1 MSGSFR
7 PIAIPDHRCIV
18 VLTGAGISAGAGL
31 RTYRGPG
38 GLWNDAEVRALSEA
52 SSLATR
58 RADVCGFFAEMRRA
72 ARRAQP
78 TVAHLALAAFEGRLP
93 AGTRFVLVT
102 QNIDG
107 LHGRAGSRN
116 VVEIHGDLE
125 HWRCEPCALR
135 FAPVDDALVPRC
147 PNCRLEARPDVVLF
161 GETPDVD
168 REHEVKKH
176 LRDCDLFVAI
186 GTSGLVLPASS
197 WVRWAVDN
205 GARRIL
211 VDIAPPDRVPQF
223 EEVLRGPADEVVP
236 ALFGG

>member
-1 MSGSFR
+1 MVTSIR
-7 PIAIPDHRCIV
+7 PIRAGDHRCIV

-31 RTYRGPG
+31 PTYRGPG

-52 SSLATR
+52 SALTTR
-58 RADVCGFFAEMRRA
+58 RSEVIAFFWEMRRA
-72 ARRAQP
+72 AARAHP
-78 TVAHLALAAFEGRLP
+78 SAAHLALEAFEARLAAP
-93 AGTRFVLVT
+93 TRFVLVT

-107 LHGRAGSRN
+107 LHRRAGSRN

-125 HWRCEPCALR
+125 HWRCEPCGLR
-135 FAPVDDALVPRC
+135 FVPAPTDDAPRC
-147 PNCRLEARPDVVLF
+147 PACGSDARPDVVLF

-186 GTSGLVLPASS
+186 GTSGVVLPASS

-205 GARRIL
+205 GARRVL
-211 VDIAPPDRVPQF
+211 VDLAPPENVPQF
-223 EEVLRGPADEVVP
+223 GEVLRGTADEIVP
-236 ALFGG
+236 VLFGD